1 MKKIIALLLALML
14 VFALAACNNN
24 ADPNGDDPLNR
35 DPGTSQGGTQG
46 GEDNPG
52 TQGGEDNPGTQG
64 GEDNPGTQG
73 GEDGSAKLDKFNE
86 KVNAMPTST
95 DINEIATAI
104 DDVFGVK
111 IDLPNGSYSA
121 QAMSAESATAYIV
134 YVSGSNMTASDYYNS
149 LKSKMTADGY
159 TTIDEDLAFYKAVD
173 GLVYSVG
180 LDSEGRDFY
189 IGFAADVYSGGDIG
203 TPDNNNNPGTQNG
216 GIQTGGEVGA
226 SAPKSFELPTNV
238 KLVMEDQTGGTTTSI
253 KIGNDYYYCNVSK
266 AGTSEKYFKYDAEND
281 NYVFYTRYDG
291 GAWQIDDFYTGNNA
305 KYDQMIKQSFGY
317 TNLANGY
324 VNSNPNDGGYSITTT
339 GRSQKIAGVDTKEYK
354 TDASYNAE
362 TFWLT
367 DSGICLGYSGAYA
380 TETATEWDTSV
391 TSFGV
396 DLP

>member
-1 MKKIIALLLALML
+1 MKKIIALLLALMMI
-14 VFALAACNNN
+14 FALAACNNN
-24 ADPNGDDPLNR
+24 DNPNGDDPLNR
-35 DPGTSQGGTQG
+35 DPGSSQTDNQGGTQG

-52 TQGGEDNPGTQG
+52 TQGGD
-64 GEDNPGTQG
+64 
-73 GEDGSAKLDKFNE
+73 DGSAKLDKFNE
-86 KVNAMPTST
+86 EVRAMPEST
-95 DINEIATAI
+95 DKNEIKSAVK
-104 DDVFGVK
+104 DVFDIN
-111 IDLPNGSYSA
+111 IDLPDGSYSA
-121 QAMSAESATAYIV
+121 QAMSAESGTAYVV
-134 YVSGSNMTASDYYNS
+134 YVSGSNMTAANYYNS
-149 LKSKMTADGY
+149 IKAQMTADGY
-159 TTIDEDLAFYKAVD
+159 TAIDEDLAFYKAVD
-173 GLVYSVG
+173 GLLYNVG

-203 TPDNNNNPGTQNG
+203 TPDGNENPGTQNDP
-216 GIQTGGEVGA
+216 ITTGGAVGVN
-226 SAPKSFELPTNV
+226 APTSYELPTNV
-238 KLVMEDQTGGTTTSI
+238 KLVMKDQTGSTTTSI

-305 KYDQMIKQSFGY
+305 KYDQMIAQSFGY

-324 VNSNPNDGGYSITTT
+324 ANSNPNDGGYSITTT

-367 DSGICLGYSGAYA
+367 DSGICLGYSGSYA

>member
-1 MKKIIALLLALML
+1 MKKLIALLLALMM

-24 ADPNGDDPLNR
+24 DDPNGDDPLNR

-52 TQGGEDNPGTQG
+52 TQGGED
-64 GEDNPGTQG
+64 
-73 GEDGSAKLDKFNE
+73 GSAKLDKFNE
-86 KVNAMPTST
+86 KVKAMPTST
-95 DINEIATAI
+95 DKNEIATAI

-111 IDLPNGSYSA
+111 IDLPDGSCSA
-121 QAMSAESATAYIV
+121 QTYSAESGSAYVV
-134 YVSGSNMTASDYYNS
+134 YVSDSNMTASDYYNS
-149 LKSKMTADGY
+149 LKTKMTADGY
-159 TTIDEDLAFYKAVD
+159 TAIDEDLAFYKAVD
-173 GLVYSVG
+173 GLMYSVG
-180 LDSEGRDFY
+180 LDIEGRDFY

-203 TPDNNNNPGTQNG
+203 TPGGNDNPGTQNDP
-216 GIQTGGEVGA
+216 ITTGGAVGVN
-226 SAPKSFELPTNV
+226 APTSYELPTNV

-305 KYDQMIKQSFGY
+305 KYDQMIAQSFGY
-317 TNLANGY
+317 TKLAKDY
-324 VNSNPNDGGYSITTT
+324 ANSDPSNGGYSLTST

-367 DSGICLGYSGAYA
+367 DSGICLGYSGSYA

>member
-1 MKKIIALLLALML
+1 MKKLIALLLALMM

-24 ADPNGDDPLNR
+24 DDPNGDDPLNR
-35 DPGTSQGGTQG
+35 DPGTSQG
-46 GEDNPG
+46 
-52 TQGGEDNPGTQG
+52 GTQG

-95 DINEIATAI
+95 DKNEIATAI

-111 IDLPNGSYSA
+111 IDLPDGSCSA
-121 QAMSAESATAYIV
+121 QTYSAESGSAYIV

-159 TTIDEDLAFYKAVD
+159 TAIDEDLAFYKAVD

-180 LDSEGRDFY
+180 LDIEGRDFY

-203 TPDNNNNPGTQNG
+203 TPGGNDNPGTQNDP
-216 GIQTGGEVGA
+216 ITTGGAVGVN
-226 SAPKSFELPTNV
+226 APTSYELPTNV

-305 KYDQMIKQSFGY
+305 KYDQMIKQSFAY
-317 TNLANGY
+317 IASANTY
-324 VNSNPNDGGYSITTT
+324 ANNDPNNGSTTIAST
-339 GRSQKIAGVDTKEYK
+339 GRSQKIAGFDTKEY
-354 TDASYNAE
+354 TTSGGYMSE
-362 TFWLT
+362 TFWIT
-367 DSGICLGYSGAYA
+367 DSGICLGYSGSYA

>member
-1 MKKIIALLLALML
+1 MKKLIALLLALMM

-24 ADPNGDDPLNR
+24 DDPNGDDPLNR
-35 DPGTSQGGTQG
+35 DPGTSQG
-46 GEDNPG
+46 
-52 TQGGEDNPGTQG
+52 GTQG

-95 DINEIATAI
+95 DKNEIATAI

-111 IDLPNGSYSA
+111 IDLPDGSCSA
-121 QAMSAESATAYIV
+121 QTYSAESGSAYVV

-159 TTIDEDLAFYKAVD
+159 TAIDEDLAFYKAVD
-173 GLVYSVG
+173 GLMYSVG
-180 LDSEGRDFY
+180 LDIEGRDFY

-216 GIQTGGEVGA
+216 GIQTGGEVGE
-226 SAPKSFELPTNV
+226 SAPKSFDLPTNV
-238 KLVMEDQTGGTTTSI
+238 KLVMESKVSTFVSTVTII
-253 KIGNDYYYCNVSK
+253 KIGNDYYYCSSLN
-266 AGTSEKYFKYDAEND
+266 GNTSEKYFKYDSATETWTWYQTAFSDSWYIDEEYQGGKATYND
-281 NYVFYTRYDG
+281 VLRETFGSTKTANSYANSDP
-291 GAWQIDDFYTGNNA
+291 NN
-305 KYDQMIKQSFGY
+305 
-317 TNLANGY
+317 
-324 VNSNPNDGGYSITTT
+324 GGYSLTST

-367 DSGICLGYSGAYA
+367 DSGICLGYSGSYA

-391 TSFGV
+391 TSFGI

>member
-1 MKKIIALLLALML
+1 MKQLIALLIALMM

-24 ADPNGDDPLNR
+24 DDPNGDNPLNR
-35 DPGTSQGGTQG
+35 DPGTAQG
-46 GEDNPG
+46 
-52 TQGGEDNPGTQG
+52 GTQG

-73 GEDGSAKLDKFNE
+73 GEDGSAKLDKLNE

-95 DINEIATAI
+95 DKNEIATAI

-111 IDLPNGSYSA
+111 IDLPDGSCSA
-121 QAMSAESATAYIV
+121 QTYSAESGSAYVV
-134 YVSGSNMTASDYYNS
+134 YVSDSNMTASDYYNS
-149 LKSKMTADGY
+149 LKTKMTADGY
-159 TTIDEDLAFYKAVD
+159 TAIDEDLAFYKVVD
-173 GLVYSVG
+173 GLMYSVG
-180 LDSEGRDFY
+180 LDIEGRDFY

-203 TPDNNNNPGTQNG
+203 TPDNNNNPGTQDG

-305 KYDQMIKQSFGY
+305 KYVQMIAQSFAY
-317 TNLANGY
+317 IASANTY
-324 VNSNPNDGGYSITTT
+324 ANNDPNNGSTTIAST
-339 GRSQKIAGVDTKEYK
+339 GRSQKIAGFDTKEY
-354 TDASYNAE
+354 TTSGGYMSE

-367 DSGICLGYSGAYA
+367 DSGICLGYSGPYA
-380 TETATEWDTSV
+380 TETATTWDTSV

-396 DLP
+396 ELP

>member
-1 MKKIIALLLALML
+1 MKKLIALLLALMM

-24 ADPNGDDPLNR
+24 DDPNGDDPLNR

-52 TQGGEDNPGTQG
+52 TQGGED
-64 GEDNPGTQG
+64 
-73 GEDGSAKLDKFNE
+73 GSAKLDKFNE
-86 KVNAMPTST
+86 KVKAMPTST
-95 DINEIATAI
+95 DKNEIATAI

-111 IDLPNGSYSA
+111 IDLPDGSCSA
-121 QAMSAESATAYIV
+121 QTYSAESGSAYVV

-149 LKSKMTADGY
+149 LKTKMTADGY
-159 TTIDEDLAFYKAVD
+159 TAIDEDLAFYKAVD

-203 TPDNNNNPGTQNG
+203 TPGGNDNPGTQNDP
-216 GIQTGGEVGA
+216 ITTGGAVGVN
-226 SAPKSFELPTNV
+226 APTSYELPTNV

-305 KYDQMIKQSFGY
+305 KYDQMIAQSFGY
-317 TNLANGY
+317 TKLAKDY
-324 VNSNPNDGGYSITTT
+324 ANSDPSNGGYSLTST

-367 DSGICLGYSGAYA
+367 DSGICLGYSGSYA

>member
-1 MKKIIALLLALML
+1 MKKLIALLLALMM

-24 ADPNGDDPLNR
+24 DDPNGDDPLNR

-52 TQGGEDNPGTQG
+52 TQGGED
-64 GEDNPGTQG
+64 
-73 GEDGSAKLDKFNE
+73 GSAKLDKFNE
-86 KVNAMPTST
+86 KVKAMPTST
-95 DINEIATAI
+95 DKNEIATAI

-111 IDLPNGSYSA
+111 IDLPDGSCSA
-121 QAMSAESATAYIV
+121 QTYSAESGSAYVV
-134 YVSGSNMTASDYYNS
+134 YVSDSNMTASDYYNS
-149 LKSKMTADGY
+149 LKTKMTADGY
-159 TTIDEDLAFYKAVD
+159 TAIDEDLAFYKAVD
-173 GLVYSVG
+173 GLAYSVG

-203 TPDNNNNPGTQNG
+203 TPGGNDNPGTQNDP
-216 GIQTGGEVGA
+216 ITTGGAVGVN
-226 SAPKSFELPTNV
+226 APTSYELPTNV

-266 AGTSEKYFKYDAEND
+266 AGTSEKYFKYDSEND

-305 KYDQMIKQSFGY
+305 KYDQMIAQSFGY
-317 TNLANGY
+317 TKLAKDY
-324 VNSNPNDGGYSITTT
+324 ANSDPSNGGYSLTST

-367 DSGICLGYSGAYA
+367 DSGICLGYSGSYA

>member
-1 MKKIIALLLALML
+1 MKKLIALLLVLMM
-14 VFALAACNNN
+14 VFALAACNDNDN
-24 ADPNGDDPLNR
+24 PNGDDPLNR

-52 TQGGEDNPGTQG
+52 TQGGED
-64 GEDNPGTQG
+64 
-73 GEDGSAKLDKFNE
+73 GSAKLDKFNE
-86 KVNAMPTST
+86 KVKAMPTST
-95 DINEIATAI
+95 DKNEIATAI

-111 IDLPNGSYSA
+111 IDLPDGSCSA
-121 QAMSAESATAYIV
+121 QTYSTESGSAYVV

-159 TTIDEDLAFYKAVD
+159 TAIDEDLAFYKAVD

-203 TPDNNNNPGTQNG
+203 TPGGNDNPGTQNDP
-216 GIQTGGEVGA
+216 ITTGGAVGVN
-226 SAPKSFELPTNV
+226 APTSYELPTNV

-291 GAWQIDDFYTGNNA
+291 GAWQIDDYYTGNNA
-305 KYDQMIKQSFGY
+305 KYDRMIAQSFGY

-324 VNSNPNDGGYSITTT
+324 ANSDPNDGGYSLTST

-367 DSGICLGYSGAYA
+367 DSGICLGYSGSYA

>member
-1 MKKIIALLLALML
+1 MKKIIALLLALMM

-24 ADPNGDDPLNR
+24 DDPNGDDPLNR

-52 TQGGEDNPGTQG
+52 TQGGED
-64 GEDNPGTQG
+64 
-73 GEDGSAKLDKFNE
+73 GSAKLDKFNE
-86 KVNAMPTST
+86 KVKAMPTST
-95 DINEIATAI
+95 DKNEIATAI

-111 IDLPNGSYSA
+111 IDLPDGSCSA
-121 QAMSAESATAYIV
+121 QTYSAESGSAYIV

-159 TTIDEDLAFYKAVD
+159 TAIDEDLAFYKAVD
-173 GLVYSVG
+173 GLMYSVG
-180 LDSEGRDFY
+180 LDIEGRDFY

-305 KYDQMIKQSFGY
+305 KYDQMIKQSFAY
-317 TNLANGY
+317 IASANTY
-324 VNSNPNDGGYSITTT
+324 ANNDPNNGSTTIAST
-339 GRSQKIAGVDTKEYK
+339 GRSQKIAGFDTKEY
-354 TDASYNAE
+354 TTSGGYMSE
-362 TFWLT
+362 TFWIT
-367 DSGICLGYSGAYA
+367 DSGICLGYIGSYA
-380 TETATEWDTSV
+380 TEKATEWDTSV